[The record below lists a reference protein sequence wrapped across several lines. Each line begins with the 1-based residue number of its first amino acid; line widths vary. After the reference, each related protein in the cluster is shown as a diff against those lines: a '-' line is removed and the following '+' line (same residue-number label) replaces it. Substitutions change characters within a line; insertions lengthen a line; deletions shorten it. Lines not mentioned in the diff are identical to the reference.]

1 MKNSKSTFIYLIVA
15 ALMGGYIYFFERG
28 PVKPKA
34 EEKKTKVFDNF
45 VADDIQEIKIEN
57 LGTTL
62 TANKI
67 PIELEKDDKAVWQ
80 ITQPKKFKA
89 DETTVRNVLSGIGD
103 FDPDTTIDNPAN
115 LKDYGL
121 DSPSARCTLKSKA
134 GTTFVLLIGDKNMS
148 GSSTYIK
155 RGDKNAVYL
164 VPSYGAD
171 NLTKDINNYR
181 DHVFFKTDTVLARKI
196 EVTRD
201 RKLFSFEKDKDN
213 NWNIVEPI
221 QSKADTSKIRDLL
234 NNISSLKIEDFV
246 TDHPSSLSGYGLSK
260 AHIRIEVWNSDSK
273 TPHNILIG
281 HKKDKTTNLFAK
293 DEDSSSVCLVGEY
306 IDKTLDLKLSDFRD
320 KTAMQFDPGAVKSI
334 TVTHADKSVVYQKDA
349 KNQWSSP
356 GRTDAN
362 GEGTALVSQL
372 SGTTILDFSEKGAL
386 TGLADPSFV
395 VEIALADGTT
405 RTFRFGTRDNGKV
418 YLASDKTKDIY
429 IVSDSVMSTMEVYYN
444 TVLTPVPAVAAP
456 TALK

>member
-1 MKNSKSTFIYLIVA
+1 MKNSKSTFLYLIVA

-45 VADDIQEIKIEN
+45 VADDIQEIRIEN

-62 TANKI
+62 TANKK
-67 PIELEKDDKAVWQ
+67 PIELEKDNKDAWQ
-80 ITQPKKFKA
+80 ITEPKKFKA

-103 FDPDTTIDNPAN
+103 FDPDTTIDNPAS

-121 DSPSARCTLKSKA
+121 DAPSARCTLKSKT
-134 GTTFVLLIGDKNMS
+134 GTIFVLLIGDKNMS
-148 GSSTYIK
+148 SSSTYIK
-155 RGDKNAVYL
+155 RGDKNTVYL

-181 DHVFFKTDTVLARKI
+181 DHTFFKTDTVLAQKVEI
-196 EVTRD
+196 TRD
-201 RKLFSFEKDKDN
+201 GKLFSFEKGKDN
-213 NWNIVEPI
+213 SWNIVEPI
-221 QSKADTSKIRDLL
+221 QSKADAGKIRDFL
-234 NNISSLKIEDFV
+234 NSISSLRIEDFV

-260 AHIRIEVWNSDSK
+260 AHILIEVWNSDSK
-273 TPHNILIG
+273 IPHSILIG
-281 HKKDKTTNLFAK
+281 RKKDKTTNLFAK
-293 DEDSSSVCLVGEY
+293 AGDSSSVCLVGEY

-334 TVTHADKSVVYQKDA
+334 TVKHGDKTVLYQKDA

-356 GRTDAN
+356 GRSQADS
-362 GEGTALVSQL
+362 EGAALVNQL
-372 SGTTILDFSEKGAL
+372 SGTTVLDFSQKGAL
-386 TGLADPSFV
+386 TGLASPAFI
-395 VEIALADGTT
+395 VEITLADGTV
-405 RTFRFGTRDNGKV
+405 RTFRFGTRENGKV

-429 IVSDSVMSTMEVYYN
+429 LVSDSVMSTMEVYYN
-444 TVLTPVPAVAAP
+444 TVLTPVPAP
-456 TALK
+456 TTTK